1 MKTQL
6 NIKRFTAGTNK
17 LIARTKA
24 VLAISKQ
31 AAILL
36 AALLLATGLA
46 SAANL
51 LSNGDFNSPNSDD
64 NPTGWTEWTFGSG
77 GPWVQHQ
84 IVTSELGGNAGVY
97 DGTYMMK
104 LGAFNGN
111 GMAGIYQIVGGGP
124 NTSYTLT
131 CDAGMQAWWLMYGE
145 IRLIFLDASSTEI
158 SRNVVRTT
166 DSIHN
171 EYNGGLGDKFD
182 VGVVMQHWTNSAI
195 SPAGTA
201 FVKVEFEA
209 TGDNGGNCWFDN
221 AVLTSPLVPP
231 VISNIYPDGAVLQQA
246 TNTLSFTATSSQNN
260 ITNIVLI
267 LNGVNVSSNLIIT
280 GPLTSP
286 TVSYTNLQP
295 NTVYT
300 AAITVTDSGN
310 LSTPATV
317 NFDTFA
323 PVFSW
328 EAEDYDFSSGQYINH
343 PTPSGSAAAGSYF
356 GLAGT
361 EGVDF
366 HDRDGNGSHAYRASD
381 GMATESATDKPRSG
395 AAPDFDVGWFD
406 GAGFTSGNSGLNNY
420 DAGEWVNYTRNFPAG
435 TYNIYGRVAN
445 GNGGTATIPLSKVV
459 SGWGTSSQTTT
470 ELGAF
475 RFPANGWGS
484 YAYVPLTDK
493 FGNRV
498 TVDLSGTN
506 TLRVTA
512 GSGGNL
518 NFFMLVAADTQQP
531 TITSVYP
538 DGSTL
543 LQGTNKFTFT
553 VSSASHSIAQT
564 NVIVT
569 LNGVTNNSL
578 TFSGSPSSWNVSTP
592 LVLNTTNYVAVISV
606 TDDVGNTRS
615 TTVDFDTFNPA
626 SYAFEAEDFDFSGG
640 QFIDNPVI
648 TSTTAANSYFDQV
661 GVDTVDSYSG
671 GVYPP
676 VTAPFRFRGQAD
688 TVSSDVCSDTPTR
701 ALVAAQL
708 TNTLAFNYNI
718 AYWSTNAWLNYTH
731 TYPTGNFKVY
741 ARLAAGGPGIVQ
753 LDKVSGSATNY
764 LGTFS
769 VAGRGYDFFD
779 WIPLVNTNTSQVVT
793 VTLGGVA
800 TLRATSLSGN
810 VNPNSYLLVPLVTTP
825 EALQYSYAA
834 GVLTLTWV
842 DSAFHLQVQTN
853 TLSTGLN
860 SNWVNYPGGSTSP
873 VTVTNNPANGSVF
886 FRLSN

>member
-17 LIARTKA
+17 LIAQTKA

-31 AAILL
+31 PAILL
-36 AALLLATGLA
+36 AALLLATSLA
-46 SAANL
+46 QAANL
-51 LSNGDFNSPNSDD
+51 LSNGDFNSPDSTAA
-64 NPTGWTEWTFGSG
+64 PTSWTTWTSGSG
-77 GPWVQHQ
+77 GPWTEHQ
-84 IVTSELGGNAGVY
+84 IVTGELGGNAGIY
-97 DGTYMMK
+97 DNTYMMK
-104 LGAFNGN
+104 LGVYNGT
-111 GMAGIYQIVGGGP
+111 GSAGVYQIVGGGP
-124 NTSYTLT
+124 NASYTLT
-131 CDAGMQAWWLMYGE
+131 CDAGMQSWWLMYGE
-145 IRLIFLDASSTEI
+145 IRLIFLDASSAVIT
-158 SRNVVRTT
+158 NHVVRTT

-182 VGVVMQHWTNSAI
+182 TGVVMQRWTNSAV

-201 FVKVEFEA
+201 FVKVEFVGIGA
-209 TGDNGGNCWFDN
+209 NGGNTWFDN

-231 VISNIYPDGAVLQQA
+231 VISNIYPNGAVLQQA
-246 TNTLSFTATSSQNN
+246 TNKLSFTATSALD
-260 ITNIVLI
+260 ITNVVLI
-267 LNGVNVSSNLIIT
+267 LNGVNVSGDLVIT
-280 GPLTSP
+280 GPLTSR

-295 NTVYT
+295 NKVYT
-300 AAITVTDSGN
+300 AAITVTDAGN
-310 LSTPATV
+310 LSAPATV
-317 NFDTFA
+317 NFDTFT
-323 PVFSW
+323 PLFSW
-328 EAEDYDFSSGQYINH
+328 EAEDYDFGSGQYINH

-366 HDRDGNGSHAYRASD
+366 HDRGGNGTHAYRASD
-381 GMATESATDKPRSG
+381 GMAAEGTADQPRNG
-395 AAPDFDVGWFD
+395 AAPDFNVGWFD

-420 DAGEWVNYTRNFPAG
+420 DAGEWVNYTRDLPAG

-475 RFPANGWGS
+475 RFQANGWGS
-484 YAYVPLTDK
+484 YANVPLTDK

-498 TVDLSGTN
+498 AVALSGTN

-512 GSGGNL
+512 GSGGNM
-518 NFFMLVAADTQQP
+518 NFFILVAADVEQP

-538 DGSTL
+538 DGNTL

-578 TFSGSPSSWNVSTP
+578 TFSGSPTSWNVSAP
-592 LVLNTTNYVAVISV
+592 LVLNVTNYVAVISV
-606 TDDVGNTRS
+606 TDDVGNTHS
-615 TTVDFDTFNPA
+615 TTVYFDTFNPA
-626 SYAFEAEDFDFSGG
+626 SYAIEAEDFDFSGG

-648 TSTTAANSYFDQV
+648 TSTAAANSYFDRV
-661 GVDTVDSYSG
+661 GTDAVDSSYG
-671 GVYPP
+671 DVLTP
-676 VTAPFRFRGQAD
+676 VTAPFRWRGAAD
-688 TVSSDVCSDTPTR
+688 VISTDVCNDTKTR

-708 TNTLAFNYNI
+708 TNPLAFNYNI
-718 AYWSTNAWLNYTH
+718 AYWATNAWLNYSH
-731 TYPTGNFKVY
+731 TYPTGSFRVY
-741 ARLAAGGPGIVQ
+741 ARLAAGGPGVVQ
-753 LDKVSGSATNY
+753 LDKVSGATTTY

-779 WIPLVNTNTSQVVT
+779 WIPLVNTNTSQAVT
-793 VTLGGVA
+793 VTLGGAA

>member
-1 MKTQL
+1 MTTRTIAGSLAGIFKSLVAASILWSGTAIAAELLVNGNFNDPTNSAAPVGWTPWSWNTGWANHENNPSVTYDGSSYIVCGNNWYDGAGGFNQ
-6 NIKRFTAGTNK
+6 TVAGTPGVEFT
-17 LIARTKA
+17 LS
-24 VLAISKQ
+24 VL
-31 AAILL
+31 
-36 AALLLATGLA
+36 
-46 SAANL
+46 
-51 LSNGDFNSPNSDD
+51 
-64 NPTGWTEWTFGSG
+64 SG
-77 GPWVQHQ
+77 
-84 IVTSELGGNAGVY
+84 A
-97 DGTYMMK
+97 D
-104 LGAFNGN
+104 
-111 GMAGIYQIVGGGP
+111 
-124 NTSYTLT
+124 
-131 CDAGMQAWWLMYGE
+131 AWWLPTGRMT
-145 IRLIFLDASSTEI
+145 LFFLDSSDNVITNAT
-158 SRNVVRTT
+158 RNTVDPAVYGPNNDIPHPWSNYTLVAT
-166 DSIHN
+166 
-171 EYNGGLGDKFD
+171 
-182 VGVVMQHWTNSAI
+182 

-201 FVKVEFEA
+201 KVKVEFA
-209 TGDNGGNCWFDN
+209 SAMPGGIGGSIWFEN
-221 AVLTSPLVPP
+221 ASLTAPINPP
-231 VISNIYPDGAVLQQA
+231 VISMIYPDGLKLLQS
-246 TNTLSFTATSSQNN
+246 TNTLSFAASSTVPINAA
-260 ITNIVLI
+260 
-267 LNGVNVSSNLIIT
+267 GVNVVLDGVDVSGSLVVT
-280 GPLTSP
+280 GAGTTNVNVSCTGLTLNRSH
-286 TVSYTNLQP
+286 
-295 NTVYT
+295 T
-300 AAITVTDSGN
+300 AVITVTDTAN
-310 LSTPATV
+310 LSAFSTV
-317 NFDTFA
+317 NFDTFT
-323 PVFSW
+323 PLFLW
-328 EAEDYDFSSGQYINH
+328 EAEDYDFGSGQFVNH

-356 GLAGT
+356 GLVGT

-366 HDRDGNGSHAYRASD
+366 HDRDGNGTHAYRSSD
-381 GMATESATDKPRSG
+381 GMATESTTDQPRNG

-420 DAGEWVNYTRNFPAG
+420 DAGEWVNYTRDFPAG

-445 GNGGTATIPLSKVV
+445 GNGGNATIPLSKVV

-475 RFPANGWGS
+475 RFAATGWGS

-493 FGNRV
+493 FGNRIAMAI
-498 TVDLSGTN
+498 SGTN

-578 TFSGSPSSWNVSTP
+578 AFSGSPNSWNVSLT
-592 LVLNTTNYVAVISV
+592 LALDVTNYTAVISV
-606 TDDVGNTRS
+606 TDNVGNTHS
-615 TTVDFDTFNPA
+615 TTVYFDTFNPA
-626 SYAFEAEDFDFSGG
+626 SYDIEAEDFDFSGG

-648 TSTTAANSYFDQV
+648 TSTAAANSYFDQV

-701 ALVAAQL
+701 ELVAAQL

-718 AYWSTNAWLNYTH
+718 AYWNTNAWLNYSH
-731 TYPTGNFKVY
+731 TYPTGNYRVY
-741 ARLAAGGPGIVQ
+741 ARMAGGPGLTNSIQ
-753 LDKVSGSATNY
+753 LDKIATSSTNY
-764 LGTFS
+764 LGTFTG
-769 VAGRGYDFFD
+769 VGRGYSFFD
-779 WIPLVNTNTSQVVT
+779 WIPLVNTNTSQMVT

-810 VNPNSYLLVPLVTTP
+810 VNPNSFLLVPAVTTP
-825 EALQYSYAA
+825 QALQYRYAA

-853 TLSTGLN
+853 TIGTGLN
-860 SNWVNYPGGSTSP
+860 NNWVNYPGGATSP
-873 VTVTNNPANGSVF
+873 VNVTNNPANGSVF